1 MCNFPGFN
9 ILNITLL
16 QEVESICLKLLA
28 EVGTKKDITQTLGEA
43 TRFFNT
49 NVSYSGL
56 AHAVTEERLFAENKE
71 RLINNAL
78 GALVIAEVCVHC
90 RVRNIARCRKC
101 WRDFL

>member
-1 MCNFPGFN
+1 MYIVHLSYHVFV
-9 ILNITLL
+9 

-28 EVGTKKDITQTLGEA
+28 EVGTKKDSTHALGEA

-78 GALVIAEVCVHC
+78 SVLVTSEVQ
-90 RVRNIARCRKC
+90 
-101 WRDFL
+101 

>member
-1 MCNFPGFN
+1 M
-9 ILNITLL
+9 
-16 QEVESICLKLLA
+16 ESICLKLLA
-28 EVGTKKDITQTLGEA
+28 EVGTKKDSTQTLTEA

-78 GALVIAEVCVHC
+78 SSLVASEV
-90 RVRNIARCRKC
+90 KSK
-101 WRDFL
+101 FLQ